1 MEEKQY
7 LIYDT
12 EAEAIARADENG
24 KRIGYAYW
32 KVGEGTKWATAPQV
46 TADGNW
52 ALRVDYKH
60 ELTDAEEA
68 ALVPYSEA
76 NLPIDEDNLP
86 IDEELTE
93 EE

>member
-1 MEEKQY
+1 MEEQQY

-32 KVGEGTKWATAPQV
+32 KAGQGTKWATAPQV
-46 TADGNW
+46 TADDKW
-52 ALRVDYKH
+52 ALRVDYKY

-68 ALVPYSEA
+68 ALVPYS
-76 NLPIDEDNLP
+76 NVNWP
-86 IDEELTE
+86 TE

>member
-12 EAEAIARADENG
+12 EDEAIARADENG

-46 TADGNW
+46 TADDKW

-68 ALVPYSEA
+68 ALVPYS
-76 NLPIDEDNLP
+76 NVNFPIDEDNLP
-86 IDEELTE
+86 IEEAPTE

>member
-1 MEEKQY
+1 
-7 LIYDT
+7 
-12 EAEAIARADENG
+12 
-24 KRIGYAYW
+24 
-32 KVGEGTKWATAPQV
+32 V

-68 ALVPYSEA
+68 ALVPYS
-76 NLPIDEDNLP
+76 NVNFP
-86 IDEELTE
+86 TE

>member
-1 MEEKQY
+1 MEEQQY

-12 EAEAIARADENG
+12 ESEAIARADENG

-46 TADGNW
+46 TADGKW

-68 ALVPYSEA
+68 ALVPYSNVNWPTEEA
-76 NLPIDEDNLP
+76 P
-86 IDEELTE
+86 TE

>member
-32 KVGEGTKWATAPQV
+32 TVGEGTKWATAPEV

-68 ALVPYSEA
+68 ALVPYS
-76 NLPIDEDNLP
+76 NVNFP
-86 IDEELTE
+86 TE

>member
-12 EAEAIARADENG
+12 EDEAIARADENG
-24 KRIGYAYW
+24 ERIGYAYW
-32 KVGEGTKWATAPQV
+32 KVGEGTKWGTAPQV
-46 TADGNW
+46 TADDKW
-52 ALRVDYKH
+52 ALRVDYKY

-68 ALVPYSEA
+68 ALVPYS
-76 NLPIDEDNLP
+76 NVNWP
-86 IDEELTE
+86 TE

>member
-1 MEEKQY
+1 MEY

-24 KRIGYAYW
+24 QRIGYAYW
-32 KVGEGTKWATAPQV
+32 KVGSGTKWATAPRV
-46 TADGNW
+46 TADGKW

-60 ELTDAEEA
+60 ALTE
-68 ALVPYSEA
+68 
-76 NLPIDEDNLP
+76 
-86 IDEELTE
+86 DEESSKVTSVNWPTE

>member
-1 MEEKQY
+1 MEEQQY

-32 KVGEGTKWATAPQV
+32 TVGEGTKWATAPQV
-46 TADGNW
+46 TTDGKW

-60 ELTDAEEA
+60 ELTDAEEE
-68 ALVPYSEA
+68 ALVPYSDA
-76 NLPIDEDNLP
+76 NILINEIPI
-86 IDEELTE
+86 E

>member
-32 KVGEGTKWATAPQV
+32 TVGQGTKWATAPQV
-46 TADGNW
+46 TADDKW
-52 ALRVDYKH
+52 ALRVDYKY
-60 ELTDAEEA
+60 ELTDSEEA
-68 ALVPYSEA
+68 AKVSHDDVNWPTG
-76 NLPIDEDNLP
+76 
-86 IDEELTE
+86 EE
-93 EE
+93 

>member
-1 MEEKQY
+1 
-7 LIYDT
+7 
-12 EAEAIARADENG
+12 
-24 KRIGYAYW
+24 
-32 KVGEGTKWATAPQV
+32 V

-68 ALVPYSEA
+68 ALVPYS
-76 NLPIDEDNLP
+76 NVNWP
-86 IDEELTE
+86 TE